1 MRLAL
6 TNRSKLYSC
15 SSQNDE
21 CRYGCQHLFHRL
33 VTKPGPRLNM
43 PRSVFRHFLTLVNNT
58 KKWKRVH
65 SLDTILYGLRLISH
79 SSVGFR
85 QMYKC
90 ILFCVKK
97 KVLSVKVNF
106 LQIITV
112 DIRKYQRSSLLNVIP
127 PEFGTSL
134 N

>member
-58 KKWKRVH
+58 KKWKQVH

-97 KVLSVKVNF
+97 KSPFSKS
-106 LQIITV
+106 
-112 DIRKYQRSSLLNVIP
+112 KLLIDYNRRYTKIP
-127 PEFGTSL
+127 TFIFA
-134 N
+134 